1 MSLLDAHYSDVREQ
15 RGYDEV
21 PAGIGGL
28 PAAYCRER
36 FAFTD
41 AADEVAGATPA
52 ETLISVG
59 ISPTGAPHVGT
70 LGQIESAVA
79 FQRAGFDVQVVLA
92 DQVVYNARGTS
103 LAALTDL
110 AKRYASFIRER
121 GFDPEAGDLLTQ
133 SETPSILSAAFRLAP
148 DYDPD
153 RESDGDDGEAAG
165 NDAGRPGDDE
175 TTRADHDPTAFEE
188 ALDAAYEDVTVPSEA
203 TAFSTNLCGLLL
215 AADSIAPLLSGGYE
229 RVVLVLGADNVG
241 FGPDIDAVRAD
252 AGVAGSIVG
261 LYSHLVPGVDG
272 TPKMS
277 KSIPGSSI
285 NLRMSPADVRERV
298 RDPSLDAPEPDES
311 VVFQML
317 RHASPFRGE
326 ERAALRGACAN
337 DTERWTGAVAEY
349 ADYLAEAAEMWQQT
363 E

>member
-15 RGYDEV
+15 RGYDAVEG
-21 PAGIGGL
+21 AIGDL
-28 PAAYCRER
+28 SAAYCQQR

-41 AADEVAGATPA
+41 AAGAVAAATPA

-59 ISPTGAPHVGT
+59 ISPTGPPHVGT
-70 LGQIESAVA
+70 LGQIQSAID

-103 LAALTDL
+103 LAELNDL
-110 AKRYASFIRER
+110 AERYASFVHER
-121 GFDPEAGDLLTQ
+121 GFDPGAGDLLIQ
-133 SETPSILSAAFRLAP
+133 SETPSILSTAFRLAP

-153 RESDGDDGEAAG
+153 GESGDEGA
-165 NDAGRPGDDE
+165 E
-175 TTRADHDPTAFEE
+175 TEDHDPTAFEE
-188 ALDAAYEDVTVPSEA
+188 TLEAAYEDVETPDEA
-203 TAFSTNLCGLLL
+203 SAFSQQLCGLLL
-215 AADSIAPLLSGGYE
+215 AADTIAPLRSGDYE

-241 FGPDIDAVRAD
+241 FGPTIDAVRTD
-252 AGVAGSIVG
+252 AGVSGSVLG
-261 LYSHLVPGVDG
+261 LYSHLVPGVDD

-285 NLRMSPADVRERV
+285 DLAMAPAEVREYV
-298 RDPSLDAPEPDES
+298 HDPALDASDPQDS

-317 RHASPFRGE
+317 RHASPFSGE
-326 ERAALRGACAN
+326 ERAALREACAN
-337 DTERWTGAVAEY
+337 GTERWDAAVEEY
-349 ADYLAEAAEMWQQT
+349 ADYLAEAAEMWQRT